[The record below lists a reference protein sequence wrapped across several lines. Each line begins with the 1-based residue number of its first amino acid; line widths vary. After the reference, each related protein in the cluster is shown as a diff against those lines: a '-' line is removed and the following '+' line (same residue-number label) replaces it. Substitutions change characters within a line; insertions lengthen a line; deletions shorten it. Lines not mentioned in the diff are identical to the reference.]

1 MYASNASIKRGRA
14 PWGWCV
20 TSFVI
25 IQGLAGLVYQ
35 PLSNML
41 YCGIVCEVS
50 DKLECKRNSCAPS
63 SFSSKPG

>member
-25 IQGLAGLVYQ
+25 IPG
-35 PLSNML
+35 
-41 YCGIVCEVS
+41 
-50 DKLECKRNSCAPS
+50 APV
-63 SFSSKPG
+63 

>member
-50 DKLECKRNSCAPS
+50 DKLE
-63 SFSSKPG
+63 

>member
-25 IQGLAGLVYQ
+25 ILMIPFD
-35 PLSNML
+35 PLIILIMP
-41 YCGIVCEVS
+41 V
-50 DKLECKRNSCAPS
+50 
-63 SFSSKPG
+63 

>member
-25 IQGLAGLVYQ
+25 ILIIWLT
-35 PLSNML
+35 
-41 YCGIVCEVS
+41 
-50 DKLECKRNSCAPS
+50 
-63 SFSSKPG
+63 